1 MEEKKDQKSAL
12 ACDIREMRDE
22 VASYFVRDTYS
33 RKKSF
38 TLLSSWHERQGSTA
52 LFRDMKKKKKSREEA
67 DSLLTFYLLVRLR
80 RQRLHQRVVNNL
92 LRRPSLTLT
101 LTLTHGIVIG

>member
-52 LFRDMKKKKKSREEA
+52 LFRDMKKKSRKEA
-67 DSLLTFYLLVRLR
+67 NDRDFLSQYARKVL
-80 RQRLHQRVVNNL
+80 Q
-92 LRRPSLTLT
+92 
-101 LTLTHGIVIG
+101 